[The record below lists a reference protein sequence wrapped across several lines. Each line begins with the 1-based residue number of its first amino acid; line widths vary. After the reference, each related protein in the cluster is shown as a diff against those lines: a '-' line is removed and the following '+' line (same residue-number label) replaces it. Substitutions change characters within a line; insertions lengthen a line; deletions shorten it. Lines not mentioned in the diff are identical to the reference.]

1 MENIYSPRKLNARK
15 STKAKAKKMLY
26 GIGSEEEDSPRKVKS
41 PRKVITKQKS
51 PRASPKRISLDDTIE
66 IDKDIVERAR
76 KQVREENELRKK
88 FNIPKQY
95 KGYRL
100 DDIPLS
106 KLSSV
111 SVKRKSPN
119 KK

>member
-1 MENIYSPRKLNARK
+1 
-15 STKAKAKKMLY
+15 
-26 GIGSEEEDSPRKVKS
+26 
-41 PRKVITKQKS
+41 
-51 PRASPKRISLDDTIE
+51 LDETIE
-66 IDKDIVERAR
+66 IDKDVIERAR
-76 KQVREENELRKK
+76 NQVREENELRKK

-111 SVKRKSPN
+111 KRKSPN